1 VARLD
6 PFDRPGVARGG
17 SSEPAVYADRARRL
31 GLKFVPFMR
40 LGSGARADVEAI
52 RRGAFAVSVE
62 GERLAYLAPDE
73 DAMRGVL
80 HWLGRY
86 PSARRRLRVSTPSAI
101 RAALLAAGEERLA
114 KRTVS
119 HLAKWRP
126 DLSAERVATGGQIA
140 AAVVLLILAAA
151 AFMLRPQAAFIV
163 LNLIGGA
170 LFFGVSVLR
179 FVAAGFTR
187 APHRAAS
194 APEFMRDGNLP
205 IYTVLVP
212 LVDEAAIIDELIDG
226 LEEIDWP
233 RDRLDVK
240 LILEAGDQ
248 ATIGAVRKRA
258 GRAPYQIII
267 VPPIGPRTK
276 PKALSFALAFARG
289 EFVTVYDA
297 EDRPHPWQIR
307 EAHAAFSREG
317 RDLACLQSALV
328 IDNGSANWLARL
340 FTVEYA
346 ALFDGLLPALAKL
359 GFPLPLG
366 GTSNHFRRAALE
378 AVGGWDPY
386 NVTEDAD
393 MGIRLARFGYR
404 AATIGLPTLEG
415 APATLGPWLRQRTRW
430 FKGWMQ
436 TWLVHTRRPVRLT
449 RELGPRGLLGFNLVA
464 TGLIVSSLVY
474 PIYLAT
480 ILAFA
485 SNPFGLWG
493 DGDIFAAMVLGVDLF
508 NLVAGYVAM
517 ALLGCCSLDVRGRA
531 SEARG
536 MALLPVYWLLMSVAA
551 YRAVFELFVRPHH
564 WEKTPHP
571 RRRSSRRAD
580 P

>member
-1 VARLD
+1 M
-6 PFDRPGVARGG
+6 ARGVG
-17 SSEPAVYADRARRL
+17 SDASVYADRARRL
-31 GLKFVPFMR
+31 GLTFVPFMQ
-40 LGSGARADVEAI
+40 LGSGARADVDAI
-52 RRGAFAVSVE
+52 RRGAFAMSVE

-73 DAMRGVL
+73 DAMPGVL
-80 HWLGRY
+80 HWLSRY

-114 KRTVS
+114 KRAVS

-126 DLSAERVATGGQIA
+126 DLSAKRVATGGQIA
-140 AAVVLLILAAA
+140 TAVCLLVIVAAALLMWPLAALIA
-151 AFMLRPQAAFIV
+151 

-170 LFFGVSVLR
+170 FFFGVSVLR

-187 APHRAAS
+187 TPHRAAS
-194 APEFMRDGNLP
+194 ATKLVRDENLP
-205 IYTVLVP
+205 VYTVLVP
-212 LVDEAAIIDELIDG
+212 LVDEAAIVDELIDS
-226 LEEIDWP
+226 LDEIDWP

-240 LILEAGDQ
+240 LILEADDQ
-248 ATIGAVRKRA
+248 ATIGAVRKRV
-258 GRAPYQIII
+258 GRAPYQLVI

-297 EDRPHPWQIR
+297 EDRPHPWQLR
-307 EAHAAFSREG
+307 EAYAAFSREG

-340 FTVEYA
+340 FTIEYA

-359 GFPLPLG
+359 GMPLPLG

-393 MGIRLARFGYR
+393 LGIRLARFGYR
-404 AATIGLPTLEG
+404 AATIGLPTLEE
-415 APATLGPWLRQRTRW
+415 APVTLGPWLRQRTRW

-480 ILAFA
+480 ILGLA
-485 SNPFGLWG
+485 SNPLGLWG
-493 DGDIFAAMVLGVDLF
+493 DGGVFAAMMLGVDLF

-517 ALLGCCSLDVRGRA
+517 ALLGGRSLSVRGRA

-564 WEKTPHP
+564 WEKTPHQ
-571 RRRSSRRAD
+571 RRRSSREPVA
-580 P
+580 